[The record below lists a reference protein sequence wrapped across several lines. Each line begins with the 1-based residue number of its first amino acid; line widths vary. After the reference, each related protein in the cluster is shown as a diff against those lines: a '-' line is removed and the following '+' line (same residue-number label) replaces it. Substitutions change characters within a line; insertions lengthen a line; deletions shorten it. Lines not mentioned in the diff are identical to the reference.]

1 MRLLDPAA
9 LLSRLDRALS
19 AGPRARDPPERQRT
33 MRSTLDW
40 SHDMLSEGEKTLLSR
55 PSVFS
60 GGFTLEA
67 GEDVC
72 ASEGAVGAEEVFGLL
87 GRLVE
92 QSLVV
97 VTRDRHN
104 QTRYGMLEPVRQ
116 YAWEKLAERERS
128 VECV

>member
-1 MRLLDPAA
+1 
-9 LLSRLDRALS
+9 
-19 AGPRARDPPERQRT
+19 

-40 SHDMLSEGEKTLLSR
+40 SHDLLSEGEKTLFSR
-55 PSVFS
+55 LSVFS

-72 ASEGAVGAEEVFGLL
+72 ASEGAVGTEEVFGLL

-97 VTRDRHN
+97 VTRDRRN